1 LGDSERIRIFASLE
15 PAKPLH
21 DAQMCGSFYYL
32 SVMTDDSLLIC
43 YYPIL
48 SGHLIGHL
56 SGHSSSNMSICPFIC
71 PFMLADYQR
80 VRTILLACLLIYPPF
95 YLPFNV
101 PIYFSLLFEFFSPAL
116 CCGVS
121 SSRLQVY
128 HDKATKFNC
137 ERSVFAIG

>member
-1 LGDSERIRIFASLE
+1 MGDSEIIRIFAPPE

-71 PFMLADYQR
+71 PFTFQYISPSSLSPFSPVSPSFMWLPYS
-80 VRTILLACLLIYPPF
+80 LLRLPICHLFGLLH
-95 YLPFNV
+95 V
-101 PIYFSLLFEFFSPAL
+101 QECQFSLDVL
-116 CCGVS
+116 
-121 SSRLQVY
+121 
-128 HDKATKFNC
+128 N
-137 ERSVFAIG
+137 RSQSFCP